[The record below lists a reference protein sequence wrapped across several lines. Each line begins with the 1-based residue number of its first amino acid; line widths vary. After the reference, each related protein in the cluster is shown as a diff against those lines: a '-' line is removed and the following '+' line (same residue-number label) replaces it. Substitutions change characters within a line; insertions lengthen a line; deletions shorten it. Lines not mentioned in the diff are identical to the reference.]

1 MQRRSKILIG
11 FTAVAVAGALTVLGV
26 TAATAAAA
34 GAITGVGGKCVDVAA
49 ASSANGAAIQL
60 YDCNGTSAQQ
70 WTLSGA
76 ALVNAGSGKCLDVAA
91 AGTANG
97 AQIQLYDCNGS
108 GAQQWTLSGSA
119 LVNTGSGKCLDATG
133 QSSANGTRLQIWSCT
148 GSANQQW
155 TLAGGGTTP
164 TTPPA
169 SGLDPTVAPGGNFDL
184 SIWQL
189 QLPTGSP
196 GAPTTIPASQL
207 KGANGYTNPAYFF
220 TDKNDGSM
228 TFWAPEKG
236 VTTPNSNYA
245 RSELREM
252 NANGSAADW
261 KLAGSHS
268 LSATLRIPS
277 VTKNVCVG
285 QIHLGTGGSSTKPL
299 LELYYRPNGD
309 IILGT
314 ENSPDG
320 GQTLHT
326 VGNVPL
332 GTKWSYVIAVA
343 GGNTIRLTVNG
354 STTSYAIP
362 SSFNQYGMYFKAGS
376 YNQSSSE
383 STTNGA
389 KVKFYSLVVRHG

>member
-1 MQRRSKILIG
+1 MKRRSKILIG
-11 FTAVAVAGALTVLGV
+11 FTAAAVAGTLGVLGV
-26 TAATAAAA
+26 TAATAATA
-34 GAITGVGGKCVDVAA
+34 GPITGLGGKCVDVAG
-49 ASSANGAAIQL
+49 ASTANGAAIQL
-60 YDCNGTSAQQ
+60 YDCNGTTAQS
-70 WTLSGA
+70 WTAGNADNSIR
-76 ALVNAGSGKCLDVAA
+76 ALGKCLDVTA

-97 AQIQLYDCNGS
+97 AKIQLYDCNGS
-108 GAQQWTLSGSA
+108 AAQQWTASGPA

-133 QSSANGTRLQIWSCT
+133 QSSANGTRLQIWTCT
-148 GSANQQW
+148 GAANQAW
-155 TLAGGGTTP
+155 TLPGGTTTP
-164 TTPPA
+164 TTPSA
-169 SGLDPTVAPGGNFDL
+169 GLNPNVAPGGNFDL

-196 GAPTTIPASQL
+196 GSPTQIPPSQL
-207 KGANGYTNPAYFF
+207 KGANGYVNPAYFF
-220 TDKNDGSM
+220 TDKTDGSM

-252 NANGSAADW
+252 NADGSAADW
-261 KLAGSHS
+261 RLAGSHK

-309 IILGT
+309 IVLGT

-332 GTKWSYVIAVA
+332 GVQWSYVIAVS
-343 GGNTIRLTVNG
+343 GGNTIKLTVNG

-376 YNQSSSE
+376 YNQSSSD

-389 KVKFYSLVVRHG
+389 KVKFYALTVSHG